1 MKRILSL
8 TLALCLCLTLFA
20 CSQEGGSSSE
30 AVSSAASSE
39 SSSSAVTS
47 EGSASSQVS
56 SEPSEVSSAE
66 SEAGSASSASD
77 VDTAD
82 LGTAAV
88 AALKGPTAM
97 GMVKMMSDDAQND
110 QPTFDFNIYASADE
124 ITPKLVQGELD
135 IAAVPANLASVLYNN
150 TEGQVQVLAINTLGV
165 LYIVEDGDTVQSVED
180 LKGKTI
186 FASGKGSTP
195 EYALNYM
202 LTQNGIDP
210 ETDVTIEWKSEHSEC
225 VASLAATENA
235 IAMLPQPFVTT
246 AQTQNENLRVALD
259 ITEEWEKL
267 ASANGS
273 DATLITGVV
282 VGRKDFVE
290 QNPQL
295 VQEFLSQYEQSVAY
309 TQEDTAGAAALVGQY
324 DIVPEAVAQKA
335 LPECNITFIKG
346 EEMQAK
352 LSAYLQ
358 TLLDQNPKS
367 IGGQLPGDD
376 FYYLG

>member
-1 MKRILSL
+1 MKRVLSL
-8 TLALCLCLTLFA
+8 TLALALCLALFGCSA
-20 CSQEGGSSSE
+20 ASETSSSNSASSLSSEESSVSSQASEPASQEETSAE
-30 AVSSAASSE
+30 SSAASE
-39 SSSSAVTS
+39 
-47 EGSASSQVS
+47 E
-56 SEPSEVSSAE
+56 
-66 SEAGSASSASD
+66 
-77 VDTAD
+77 TAD
-82 LGTAAV
+82 LGTATV

-97 GMVKMMSDDAQND
+97 GMVKMMSDDAASD
-110 QPTFDFNIYASADE
+110 SPLYDFNIYASADE

-165 LYIVEDGDTVQSVED
+165 LYIVENGDTVQSVED

-202 LTQNGIDP
+202 LTENGM
-210 ETDVTIEWKSEHSEC
+210 C
-225 VASLAATENA
+225 VAALAADATG

-259 ITEEWEKL
+259 MTQEWEKL
-267 ASANGS
+267 ASASGS

-290 QNPQL
+290 QNPDL
-295 VQEFLSQYEQSVAY
+295 VDTFLSQYEQSVAY
-309 TQEDTAGAAALVGQY
+309 TQEDVEGAAKLIGEY

-335 LPECNITFIKG
+335 LPACNITFIAG
-346 EEMQAK
+346 DEMQAK

-358 TLLDQNPKS
+358 TLLEQNPQS
-367 IGGQLPGDD
+367 IGGELPDD
-376 FYYLG
+376 GFYYLG

>member
-1 MKRILSL
+1 MKQLISLALALCLSL
-8 TLALCLCLTLFA
+8 TLFGCTAG
-20 CSQEGGSSSE
+20 QDGSSSSTVE
-30 AVSSAASSE
+30 ESSTASMESSAASLESE
-39 SSSSAVTS
+39 STAS
-47 EGSASSQVS
+47 ESQL
-56 SEPSEVSSAE
+56 E
-66 SEAGSASSASD
+66 SEASQEE
-77 VDTAD
+77 TTD
-82 LGTAAV
+82 LGTAVV

-97 GMVKMMSDDAQND
+97 GMVKMVSDDAASEA
-110 QPTFDFNIYASADE
+110 PKYDFSIYASADE
-124 ITPKLVQGELD
+124 ITPKLVQGDLD

-246 AQTQNENLRVALD
+246 AQAQNENLRVALD
-259 ITEEWEKL
+259 MTEEWEKL
-267 ASANGS
+267 AAESGD

-282 VGRKDFVE
+282 VGRKEFVE
-290 QNPQL
+290 ENPQL
-295 VQEFLSQYEQSVAY
+295 VNAFLAEYEQSVAY
-309 TQEDTAGAAALVGQY
+309 TQEDVEGAANFIGEY
-324 DIVPEAVAQKA
+324 DIVPAAVAQKA
-335 LPECNITFIKG
+335 LPECNITFIQG
-346 EEMQAK
+346 EDMKAK

-367 IGGQLPGDD
+367 IGGELPGDD
-376 FYYLG
+376 FYYVG